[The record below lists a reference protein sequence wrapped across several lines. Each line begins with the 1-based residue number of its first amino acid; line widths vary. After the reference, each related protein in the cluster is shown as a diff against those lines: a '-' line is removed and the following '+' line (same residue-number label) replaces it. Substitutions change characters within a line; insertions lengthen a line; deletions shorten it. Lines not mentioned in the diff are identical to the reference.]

1 MNIDSKV
8 EHIEASSQ
16 KVYGMLCDCRNF
28 EEMATQQQIQNWHAE
43 EDFCEFEVPG
53 IAKITL
59 RIQEKQP
66 YSRITY
72 TVGNDKGIPA
82 SCTFDITGD
91 ETGCDLALTMDLDLF
106 VGQYTSGCPILQ
118 GYKTRTTLNEYYL
131 LGSENVCEI
140 QFVV

>member
-28 EEMATQQQIQNWHAE
+28 EEMAKQQQIQNWHAE
-43 EDFCEFEVPG
+43 EDFCEFEASG

-91 ETGCDLALTMDLDLF
+91 ETGCDLALTMNLDI
-106 VGQYTSGCPILQ
+106 PIFLAPMVKAPMQ
-118 GYKTRTTLNEYYL
+118 KFADTLTNA
-131 LGSENVCEI
+131 I
-140 QFVV
+140 KMAATKA

>member
-91 ETGCDLALTMDLDLF
+91 ETGCDLALTMNLDIPVFLAPMVKPYMQRF
-106 VGQYTSGCPILQ
+106 AD
-118 GYKTRTTLNEYYL
+118 TLTNA
-131 LGSENVCEI
+131 I
-140 QFVV
+140 KMAATK

>member
-43 EDFCEFEVPG
+43 EDYCEFEVPG

-82 SCTFDITGD
+82 SCTINLTEG
-91 ETGCDLALTMDLDLF
+91 EENCDLALSMNLGIPVFLAPMVKPYMQKFAD
-106 VGQYTSGCPILQ
+106 
-118 GYKTRTTLNEYYL
+118 TLTNA
-131 LGSENVCEI
+131 I
-140 QFVV
+140 KMAATK